1 MTRYYG
7 SYADIVF
14 LEAELTSVNDQIDAM
29 YDFWNENSV
38 PESLVS
44 RAEALEK
51 KLETL
56 KRTRTRGELVCS
68 CY

>member
-14 LEAELTSVNDQIDAM
+14 LEAELTEVNKQIDTM

-38 PESLVS
+38 PESLVA
-44 RAEALEK
+44 RAEVLERE
-51 KLETL
+51 LETL
-56 KRTRTRGELVCS
+56 KRTRTRGGLVCS

>member
-7 SYADIVF
+7 SYADIIL
-14 LEAELTSVNDQIDAM
+14 LEAELTEVNNQIDAM

-38 PESLVS
+38 PESLVARS
-44 RAEALEK
+44 EALEK
-51 KLETL
+51 ELETL
-56 KRTRTRGELVCS
+56 KRTRTRGGLVCS

>member
-1 MTRYYG
+1 MIKYYG
-7 SYADIVF
+7 SFADIMF
-14 LEAELTSVNDQIDAM
+14 LEAELTSVNNQIDAM

-44 RAEALEK
+44 RAEALSQE
-51 KLETL
+51 LETL
-56 KRTRTRGELVCS
+56 KRTRTRGGLVCS